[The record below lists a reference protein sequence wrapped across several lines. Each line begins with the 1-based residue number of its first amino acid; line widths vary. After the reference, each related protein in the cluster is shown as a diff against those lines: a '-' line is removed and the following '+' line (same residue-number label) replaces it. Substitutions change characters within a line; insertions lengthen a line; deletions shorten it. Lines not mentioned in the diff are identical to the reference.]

1 MLKQKLNAYVS
12 AIITIGASLGLAGCG
27 ATEDNSAAGVVVHP
41 YASSIKINQLGY
53 LPNASKIVAIPTVSA
68 RKFSVRS
75 ASGEVI
81 KNGISSE
88 PKPSTLSGESISQID
103 LSSIKDVGK
112 YELSVDGID
121 ETSTFEVINNRYEDL
136 HKATLKAY
144 YYNRAGLEIT
154 PELGGKF
161 ARAMGHPDTEVIIHP
176 SAASDARPAGTVIS
190 SPKGWYDA
198 GDYNKYIVNSGIS
211 TYTLLQAFSQHED
224 YYNSLNLNIPE
235 SNNNKAD
242 ILDEIAWNLEW
253 MSTMQDPNDGG
264 VYHKL
269 TTLNFSG
276 IIMPEEGKE
285 PRFVVQK
292 TTTAALNFAAVL
304 AKASRVY
311 KNIDADLSEKYEK
324 QALAAFKWASINPAV
339 PYRQPEDVST
349 GQYEDEYP
357 IDEFAWASAELF
369 LTTNSNSFLTSFNN
383 VAVTPEVPSWSNS
396 SALGYIS
403 LLFDGKQL
411 LPEQDYQRIK
421 STFLLLAKRI
431 LKEHEQSA
439 YPNSM
444 TKVDYVWGS
453 NGVAMNKAMVMFQA
467 YNLTKEMAYQVA
479 GEGLLN
485 YALGTNPTGFSYV
498 TGFGKVTPM
507 HPHHRPSEADNV
519 VKPVPGFLVGGPHS
533 GQQDK
538 CDYVSDL
545 PSQSY
550 VDHWCSYASNEVTI
564 NWNAPLV
571 FALAHMQSKYR

>member
-1 MLKQKLNAYVS
+1 MQRKKLSAYVS
-12 AIITIGASLGLAGCG
+12 AIIAIGASLGLSGCD
-27 ATEDNSAAGVVVHP
+27 ATGDKATASKVVHP
-41 YASSIKINQLGY
+41 QASSIKINQLGY
-53 LPNASKIVAIPTVSA
+53 LPNASKVAVIPTLKA
-68 RKFSVRS
+68 RSFTVLDT
-75 ASGEVI
+75 SGQLV
-81 KNGISSE
+81 KKGKSSP
-88 PKPSTLSGESISQID
+88 PKLSPLSGESIAQID
-103 LSSIKDVGK
+103 LTDINTVGQ
-112 YELSVDGID
+112 YTLSVEGID
-121 ETSTFEVINNRYEDL
+121 EVAAFEVVNNRYEDL

-144 YYNRAGLEIT
+144 YFNRAGLAIT
-154 PELGGKF
+154 PELGGDF
-161 ARAMGHPDTEVIIHP
+161 ARAMGHPDTEVVVHA
-176 SAASDARPAGTVIS
+176 SAASDVRPEGTVLS

-211 TYTLLQAFSQHED
+211 TYTLLQAFSQHAD
-224 YYNSLNLNIPE
+224 YYNSLELNIPE

-285 PRFVVQK
+285 PRYVVQK

-311 KNIDADLSEKYEK
+311 TDINPTLSEQYSK
-324 QALAAFKWASINPAV
+324 QALAAFKWASANPAV

-357 IDEFAWASAELF
+357 IDEFAWAAAELY
-369 LTTNSNSFLTSFNN
+369 LMTESNSFLTSFNN
-383 VAVTPEVPSWSNS
+383 VAVTPDVPSWSNS

-403 LLFDGKQL
+403 LLFDGKDL
-411 LPEQDYQRIK
+411 LPEQDYDRFKNTYLI
-421 STFLLLAKRI
+421 LAKRI
-431 LKEHEQSA
+431 LKEHQESA

-444 TKVDYVWGS
+444 TEVDYVWGS

-467 YNLTKEMAYQVA
+467 YNLTGDAEYQIA

-485 YALGTNPTGFSYV
+485 YALGTNPTGYSYV
-498 TGFGKVTPM
+498 TGFGKITPM
-507 HPHHRPSEADNV
+507 HPHHRPSEADDV
-519 VKPVPGFLVGGPHS
+519 VAPVPGFLVGGPHS

-545 PSQSY
+545 PAQSY

-571 FALAHMQSKYR
+571 FALAHMQAKHQ